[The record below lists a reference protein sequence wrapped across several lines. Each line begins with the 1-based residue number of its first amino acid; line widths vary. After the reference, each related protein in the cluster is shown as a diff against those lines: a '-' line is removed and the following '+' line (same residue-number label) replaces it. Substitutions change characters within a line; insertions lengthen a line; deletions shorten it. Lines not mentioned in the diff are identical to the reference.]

1 MSAPAPGRLIRQTT
15 RIERANGSTP
25 CALASAPTTPRR
37 RIRQNAEAPQRG
49 ALSCY
54 LKASL
59 QGSLQLFALSALLC
73 GPSFAATP
81 SQIEFFET
89 RIRPVL
95 AQECYECHSESTKRK
110 GGLLLDSR
118 PGWLEGGDT
127 GPTIVPGDADASL
140 LLQSIRHT
148 HADLQMPKNGAK
160 LDDRILADFARWI
173 AEGAPDPRD
182 TPPTP
187 EQLRA
192 DTDWNAV
199 LERRKQWWCFQPLQT
214 QPPAKPLSPNE
225 LATEIDRQLDA
236 KIHAAGLTPT
246 PPADTATLQRRLS
259 FILTG
264 FPPDSS
270 ASSDPSDLLSSNA
283 YSEKWAR
290 HWLDWLRYAET
301 HGSEGDTP
309 IPYAWRYRDY
319 VIRAFADD
327 VPYFQ
332 MVREAIAGDLLPNPR
347 IRDGI
352 NESALGIGQL
362 RMVLHGFS
370 PTDSLDELVSWTDNQ
385 IETVSKAF
393 QGLTVSCAR
402 CHDHKFDAISQAD
415 FYALYGILTSTRP
428 AIIDV
433 NAPGT
438 GDAERAQLQRLKKQ
452 IQSTV
457 ASAWMKALPEK
468 TEGGDSPATLPAT
481 TQHWDLHKD
490 KWFTDGDGIRQG
502 ATTAGEF
509 SIALEGDRVIANLHP
524 SGIFTDLISTA
535 DRAVLLSPR
544 FHCEGGTL
552 WFRVAGGGGAVAKYV
567 VQNYPRTGTIH
578 KAREFKTDKDA
589 VLGWHKLDLEYW
601 KGDDIH
607 IELTT
612 AADRPAQANLDSR
625 SWFGITE
632 AFITQTND
640 TPQGPTILSNP
651 GQDSVRAWLA
661 GTLTD
666 GQTEALNRALQSG
679 KLPNTLAAI
688 PEASQLIQKYRDLE
702 AQLPRPTR
710 APGVLEGDARD
721 AALFVRGNHKQP
733 SDLVPRRFLDGI
745 NPVPFETKQ
754 SGRLE
759 LAAQLTDP
767 QNPLTAR
774 VIVNRLWHHVF
785 GRGLVATTDNFGR
798 LGQTPTHPELLDFL
812 AAQFIADG
820 GSMRRFIHA
829 LVSTRAFARSAST
842 HEADLA
848 SDPDNIHLARWT
860 VRRLEAEAIRDS
872 ILHLSGKLDST
883 PFGKPV
889 PGTEPRRSVYVQVIR
904 NQLDPFL
911 TAFDMPVP
919 SAPRGN
925 RDVTNVPAQSLALL
939 NDPVIQ
945 NWAADWAARIAT
957 APEQRIRLMF
967 QQALAREPQPQE
979 LQASLRFVQTH
990 LNETQ
995 ALQTR
1000 LENLRR
1006 EVETLLGTARLAL
1019 TKSDR
1024 SNPSAPSDL
1033 PAPLAEWT
1041 FDKDTSDTQGR
1052 LPLTLTGK
1060 ARLENGALVLDGSSM
1075 AQTGSLPKTLT
1086 AKTLEAWVQLD
1097 HLTQRGG
1104 GVITLQG
1111 KDGVL
1116 FDSIVFAEKQSG
1128 HWVAGSNNFSRS
1140 EHFNGLAETEAAN
1153 RVVHLAVVYEADGTV
1168 RGYRDGAPY
1177 GRSYRKAPRAVF
1189 EAAASQ
1195 ILLGCRHG
1203 KPSGNR
1209 SLAARIHRARL
1220 YDRALTDEEIAQTAR
1235 LETLPTSDHTLLSSL
1250 PPEQRAQVQT
1260 LRAELQTLEAQSP
1273 TETTPETTPEAAAWQ
1288 SLALSLLN
1296 LKEFIYLR

>member
-1 MSAPAPGRLIRQTT
+1 MKEETQAVRVPSVGVQ
-15 RIERANGSTP
+15 
-25 CALASAPTTPRR
+25 ASACSGNTT
-37 RIRQNAEAPQRG
+37 QQRTL
-49 ALSCY
+49 ACR

-59 QGSLQLFALSALLC
+59 QLLTLCPWLFALSS
-73 GPSFAATP
+73 PAATP
-81 SQIEFFET
+81 AQIEFFET

-95 AQECYECHSESTKRK
+95 AQECYECHSATTKRK

-118 PGWLEGGDT
+118 PGWQEGGDS
-127 GPTIVPGDADASL
+127 GPAIVPGDAAASL
-140 LLQSIRHT
+140 LLQSIRHA

-160 LDDRILADFARWI
+160 LDDRILADFERWI
-173 AEGAPDPRD
+173 ADGAPDPRD

-199 LERRKQWWCFQPLQT
+199 LQRRKQWWCFQPLQT
-214 QPPAKPLSPNE
+214 PPPAKPLSPAE
-225 LATEIDRQLDA
+225 LAGEIDRQLDE
-236 KIHAAGLTPT
+236 KIRSAGLTPA
-246 PPADTATLQRRLS
+246 PPADAATLQRRLS
-259 FILTG
+259 YVLTG
-264 FPPDSS
+264 LPPD
-270 ASSDPSDLLSSNA
+270 ASQPSDPSSLSTSTA
-283 YSEKWAR
+283 YAEKWAR

-319 VIRAFADD
+319 VIRAFAED

-332 MVREAIAGDLLPNPR
+332 MVREAVAGDLLPNPR
-347 IRDGI
+347 LKDGL

-370 PTDSLDELVSWTDNQ
+370 PTDSLDELVTWTDNQ
-385 IETVSKAF
+385 IETLSKAF

-428 AIIDV
+428 AIIDA

-438 GDAERAQLQRLKKQ
+438 GEAERAELQHLKKQ
-452 IQSTV
+452 IQSAV
-457 ASAWMKALPEK
+457 ASSWLKALPEK
-468 TEGGDSPATLPAT
+468 TEGSESRSTLPAT
-481 TQHWDLHKD
+481 THHWDLRTE
-490 KWFTDGDGIRQG
+490 KWFTDGNGIRQG
-502 ATTAGEF
+502 ATPPGEF
-509 SIALEGDRVIANLHP
+509 SIALEGDRVISNLHP
-524 SGIFTDLISTA
+524 AGLFTDLVSTA
-535 DRAVLLSPR
+535 DRAVLMSPR
-544 FHCEGGTL
+544 FRCEGGTL
-552 WFRVAGGGGAVAKYV
+552 WFRVAGSGNAVAKYV

-578 KAREFKTDKDA
+578 KARELKTAQDA
-589 VLGWHKLDLEYW
+589 LLGWHKLDLEYW

-612 AADRPAQANLDSR
+612 AADRPAQATLDSR

-632 AFITQTND
+632 AFITHEDQNPTN
-640 TPQGPTILSNP
+640 PSIPTLP
-651 GQDSVRAWLA
+651 GQDAVRAWLA

-666 GQTEALNRALQSG
+666 GQAEALNRALQSG
-679 KLPNTLAAI
+679 KLPNKLSDI
-688 PEASQLIQKYRDLE
+688 PEAAALVEQYRALE
-702 AQLPRPTR
+702 AKLPRPTR

-733 SDLVPRRFLDGI
+733 ADLVPRRFLDGI
-745 NPVPFETKQ
+745 NPAPFETTQ

-767 QNPLTAR
+767 KNPLTAR

-785 GRGLVATTDNFGR
+785 GRGLVATPDNFGR
-798 LGQTPTHPELLDFL
+798 LGQTPTHPDLLDFL

-820 GSMRRFIHA
+820 GSMKRFIHA
-829 LVSTRAFARSAST
+829 LVSTRAFARSASASA
-842 HEADLA
+842 ADLA
-848 SDPDNIHLARWT
+848 RDPDNLHLARWT

-872 ILHLSGKLDST
+872 ILHLSGKLDAT

-919 SAPRGN
+919 SAPRGA

-945 NWAADWAARIAT
+945 SWAADWAAKVQA
-957 APEQRIRLMF
+957 APEQRIRLLF
-967 QQALAREPQPQE
+967 QQALNREPQPRE
-979 LQASLRFVQTH
+979 LQASLRFVATH
-990 LNETQ
+990 LAEAQ
-995 ALQTR
+995 VRQTR
-1000 LENLRR
+1000 LKELRR
-1006 EVETLLGTARLAL
+1006 QEQALL
-1019 TKSDR
+1019 K
-1024 SNPSAPSDL
+1024 SAPSVSSDL
-1033 PAPLAEWT
+1033 SAPSNLPSPLAEWT
-1041 FDKDTSDTQGR
+1041 FDQDLSDTQGR
-1052 LPLTLTGK
+1052 LPLTLTGT
-1060 ARLENGALVLDGSSM
+1060 ARLENGALVLDGTSM
-1075 AQTGSLPKTLT
+1075 AQTGSLPKKLT

-1097 HLTQRGG
+1097 HLNQRGG
-1104 GVITLQG
+1104 GVITVQG

-1116 FDSIVFAEKQSG
+1116 FDSIVFAEKQPG
-1128 HWVAGSNNFSRS
+1128 HWVAGSDHFSRS
-1140 EHFNGLAETEAAN
+1140 EPFNGPAETEAAN

-1168 RGYRDGAPY
+1168 RGYRDGEPY
-1177 GRSYRKAPRAVF
+1177 GSAYRKAPGAVF
-1189 EAAASQ
+1189 EAETSQ

-1203 KPSGNR
+1203 KPAGNR
-1209 SLAARIHRARL
+1209 GLTARLHRARL
-1220 YDRALTDEEIAQTAR
+1220 YDRALSAQEIAQTAR
-1235 LETLPTSDHTLLSSL
+1235 LETLPVTDHMLLSSL
-1250 PPEQRAQVQT
+1250 PPEQRTQVIK
-1260 LRAELQTLEAQSP
+1260 LRAELQTLESQSP
-1273 TETTPETTPEAAAWQ
+1273 NESPPEATAWQ

>member
-1 MSAPAPGRLIRQTT
+1 MNIGVQ
-15 RIERANGSTP
+15 
-25 CALASAPTTPRR
+25 ALAGSGKLLQRSHPLCCPR
-37 RIRQNAEAPQRG
+37 
-49 ALSCY
+49 
-54 LKASL
+54 ASL
-59 QGSLQLFALSALLC
+59 QPLTLCSVLLALHA
-73 GPSFAATP
+73 PAATP
-81 SQIEFFET
+81 GQIEFFES

-95 AQECYECHSESTKRK
+95 AQECYECHSESGKRK

-118 PGWLEGGDT
+118 PGWQEGGDS
-127 GPTIVPGDADASL
+127 GPAIVPGDAAASL
-140 LLQSIRHT
+140 LLQSIRHA
-148 HADLQMPKNGAK
+148 HSDLQMPKNGAK
-160 LDDRILADFARWI
+160 LDDGIIADFERWI

-182 TPPTP
+182 TAPTP

-199 LERRKQWWCFQPLQT
+199 LQRRKQWWCFQPLQT
-214 QPPAKPLSPNE
+214 PPPVKPLTPAE
-225 LATEIDRQLDA
+225 LAAEIDRHLDE
-236 KIHAAGLTPT
+236 KIRAAGLTPA
-246 PPADTATLQRRLS
+246 PSADAATLHRRLS
-259 FILTG
+259 YVLTG
-264 FPPDSS
+264 LPPHRTYPTYSTYS
-270 ASSDPSDLLSSNA
+270 EALLHSPA
-283 YSEKWAR
+283 YAEKWAR

-332 MVREAIAGDLLPNPR
+332 MVREAVAGDLLPNPR
-347 IRDGI
+347 LKNGL

-385 IETVSKAF
+385 IETLSKAF

-433 NAPGT
+433 NEPGT
-438 GDAERAQLQRLKKQ
+438 GESERAELQRLKNQ
-452 IQSTV
+452 IQSAV
-457 ASAWMKALPEK
+457 ASAWLKALPEK
-468 TEGGDSPATLPAT
+468 TEGTESPATLPAS
-481 TQHWDLHKD
+481 TQHWDLRRE
-490 KWFTDGDGIRQG
+490 KWFADGTGLRQG
-502 ATTAGEF
+502 ATPPGEF
-509 SIALEGDRVIANLHP
+509 SIALEGDRVISNVHP
-524 SGIFTDLISTA
+524 AGLFTDLLSTA
-535 DRAVLLSPR
+535 DRAVLMSPR
-544 FHCEGGTL
+544 FRCEGGTL

-578 KAREFKTDKDA
+578 KARELKSDND
-589 VLGWHKLDLEYW
+589 VLLGWHKLDLDYW

-612 AADRPAQANLDSR
+612 AADRPAQATLDSR
-625 SWFGITE
+625 SWFCITE
-632 AFITQTND
+632 AFITHEDQNPTN
-640 TPQGPTILSNP
+640 PGIPTQP
-651 GQDSVRAWLA
+651 GQDAVRAWLA

-666 GQTEALNRALQSG
+666 GQAEALNRALQSG
-679 KLPNTLAAI
+679 KLPNQLSAI
-688 PEASQLIQKYRDLE
+688 PEAAALVEKYRALE
-702 AQLPRPTR
+702 AKLPRPTR

-733 SDLVPRRFLDGI
+733 ADLVPRRFLDGI
-745 NPVPFETKQ
+745 NPAPFETTQ

-767 QNPLTAR
+767 KNPLTAR

-785 GRGLVATTDNFGR
+785 GRGLVATPDNFGR
-798 LGQTPTHPELLDFL
+798 LGQMPTHPELLDFL

-820 GSMRRFIHA
+820 GSIRRFIHA
-829 LVSTRAFARSAST
+829 LVSTRAFARSASASA
-842 HEADLA
+842 ADLA
-848 SDPDNIHLARWT
+848 RDPDNLHLARWT

-872 ILHLSGKLDST
+872 ILHLSGKLDTT

-889 PGTEPRRSVYVQVIR
+889 PGTEARRSVYVQVIR

-919 SAPRGN
+919 SAPRGA

-945 NWAADWAARIAT
+945 TWAADWAAKVQAN
-957 APEQRIRLMF
+957 PEQCIRLLF
-967 QQALAREPQPQE
+967 QQALNREPQPRE
-979 LQASLRFVQTH
+979 LQASLRFVETH
-990 LNETQ
+990 LAEAQ
-995 ALQTR
+995 ARQTR
-1000 LENLRR
+1000 LQDLRR
-1006 EVETLLGTARLAL
+1006 QVDGLLDAARRAL
-1019 TKSDR
+1019 TKSDL
-1024 SNPSAPSDL
+1024 SDLVAPSDI
-1033 PAPLAEWT
+1033 PTPLAEWT
-1041 FDKDTSDTQGR
+1041 FDKNLTDTQGR
-1052 LPLTLTGK
+1052 LPLTLSGA
-1060 ARLENGALVLDGSSM
+1060 ARLENGALVLDGASV
-1075 AQTGSLPKTLT
+1075 AQTGSLPKKLT

-1097 HLTQRGG
+1097 HLNQRGG
-1104 GVITLQG
+1104 GVMTVQG

-1116 FDSIVFAEKQSG
+1116 FDSIVFAEKQPG

-1140 EHFNGLAETEAAN
+1140 ESFNGTAETEAAK

-1168 RGYRDGAPY
+1168 RGYRDGEPY
-1177 GRSYRKAPRAVF
+1177 GRAYRKASGAVF
-1189 EAAASQ
+1189 EAESSQ

-1203 KPSGNR
+1203 KPTGNR
-1209 SLAARIHRARL
+1209 GLTARIHRARL
-1220 YDRALTDEEIAQTAR
+1220 YDRALTEEEIAQTAR
-1235 LETLPTSDHTLLSSL
+1235 LEPIPVTDHALLSAL
-1250 PPEQRAQVQT
+1250 PPEQRAHVQT
-1260 LRAELQTLEAQSP
+1260 LRSELENLESEHPSAASP
-1273 TETTPETTPEAAAWQ
+1273 ESTAWQ

>member
-1 MSAPAPGRLIRQTT
+1 V
-15 RIERANGSTP
+15 
-25 CALASAPTTPRR
+25 
-37 RIRQNAEAPQRG
+37 
-49 ALSCY
+49 
-54 LKASL
+54 
-59 QGSLQLFALSALLC
+59 LSALLC
-73 GPSFAATP
+73 TPSPAATP
-81 SQIEFFET
+81 AQIEFFEA

-95 AQECYECHSESTKRK
+95 AQECYECHSESGKRK

-118 PGWLEGGDT
+118 PGWQEGGDS
-127 GPTIVPGDADASL
+127 GPAIVPGDAASSL
-140 LLQSIRHT
+140 LIQSIRHA
-148 HADLQMPKNGAK
+148 HSDLQMPKNGAK
-160 LDDRILADFARWI
+160 LDVNIIADFERWI
-173 AEGAPDPRD
+173 TEGAPDPRD
-182 TPPTP
+182 TAPTP

-199 LERRKQWWCFQPLQT
+199 LQRRKQWWCFQPLQT
-214 QPPAKPLSPNE
+214 QPPAKPLSPE
-225 LATEIDRQLDA
+225 QLAAEIDRQLDE
-236 KIHAAGLTPT
+236 KSHAAGLTPAQ
-246 PPADTATLQRRLS
+246 PADNATLHRRLS
-259 FILTG
+259 YMLTG
-264 FPPDSS
+264 LPPDPSHPP
-270 ASSDPSDLLSSNA
+270 DPTALLTSQA
-283 YSEKWAR
+283 CAEKWSR

-332 MVREAIAGDLLPNPR
+332 MVREAVAGDLLPNPR
-347 IRDGI
+347 IKDGV

-370 PTDSLDELVSWTDNQ
+370 PTDSLDELVTWTDNQ

-393 QGLTVSCAR
+393 QALTVSCAR

-433 NAPGT
+433 NAPGI
-438 GDAERAQLQRLKKQ
+438 GEAERADLQHLKKQ
-452 IQSTV
+452 IQSAV
-457 ASAWMKALPEK
+457 ARAWMKALPEK
-468 TEGGDSPATLPAT
+468 TEGGESPITLPAT
-481 TQHWDLHKD
+481 THHWDLRKE
-490 KWFTDGDGIRQG
+490 KNWFTDGNGLRQG
-502 ATTAGEF
+502 ATAPGEF
-509 SIALEGDRVIANLHP
+509 SIALEGGRVIANLHP
-524 SGIFTDLISTA
+524 GGLFTDLISTA
-535 DRAVLLSPR
+535 DRAVLMSPR
-544 FHCEGGTL
+544 FRCEGGTL

-578 KAREFKTDKDA
+578 KARELKTDRDA

-607 IELTT
+607 IELAT
-612 AADRPAQANLDSR
+612 AADRPAQAEFDAR

-632 AFITQTND
+632 AFITHSSDN
-640 TPQGPTILSNP
+640 PRGPGIPSKP
-651 GQDSVRAWLA
+651 GQDAVRAWLA

-666 GQTEALNRALQSG
+666 GQAEALNRALQSG
-679 KLPNTLAAI
+679 QLPNQLSAI
-688 PEASQLIQKYRDLE
+688 PEAAALVEKYRLLE
-702 AQLPRPTR
+702 AKLPRPTR

-733 SDLVPRRFLDGI
+733 ADLVPRRFLDGI

-759 LAAQLTDP
+759 LAAHLTDP

-829 LVSTRAFARSAST
+829 LVSTRAFARSASASA
-842 HEADLA
+842 ADLA
-848 SDPDNIHLARWT
+848 RDPDNLHLARWT

-872 ILHLSGKLDST
+872 ILHLSGKLDAT
-883 PFGKPV
+883 PFGQPV
-889 PGTEPRRSVYVQVIR
+889 PGTAPRRSVYVQVIR

-919 SAPRGN
+919 SAPRGA

-939 NDPVIQ
+939 NDPAIQ
-945 NWAADWAARIAT
+945 TWAADWAART
-957 APEQRIRLMF
+957 ETQLAPEQRVRLMF
-967 QQALAREPQPQE
+967 QQALAREPEPNE
-979 LQASLRFVQTH
+979 LQASLRFVESH
-990 LNETQ
+990 LTEARARQ
-995 ALQTR
+995 DRIIA
-1000 LENLRR
+1000 LRR
-1006 EVETLLGTARLAL
+1006 QVEVLLA
-1019 TKSDR
+1019 SVR
-1024 SNPSAPSDL
+1024 SVGSVRSAPSKVL
-1033 PAPLAEWT
+1033 APLAEWT
-1041 FDKDTSDTQGR
+1041 FESDLTDTQGR
-1052 LPLTLTGK
+1052 LPLPLAGA

-1097 HLTQRGG
+1097 NLTQRGG
-1104 GVITLQG
+1104 GVITVQG
-1111 KDGVL
+1111 KDGVV
-1116 FDSIVFAEKQSG
+1116 FDSIVFAEKQPG
-1128 HWVAGSNNFSRS
+1128 HWVAGSDHFMRS
-1140 EHFNGLAETEAAN
+1140 EPFNCPAETEAAN
-1153 RVVHLAVVYEADGTV
+1153 RIVHLAVVYEADGTV
-1168 RGYRDGAPY
+1168 RGYRDGEPY
-1177 GRSYRKAPRAVF
+1177 GRAYRKAPGAVF
-1189 EAAASQ
+1189 EAESSQ

-1209 SLAARIHRARL
+1209 GLAARIHRARL
-1220 YDRALTDEEIAQTAR
+1220 YDRALTEEEIAQTAR
-1235 LETLPTSDHTLLSSL
+1235 LENLPVTDHALLSAL
-1250 PPEQRAQVQT
+1250 PPEQRAQVQK
-1260 LRAELQTLEAQSP
+1260 LRAELQNLEAQAPNES
-1273 TETTPETTPEAAAWQ
+1273 TPEATAWQ

-1296 LKEFIYLR
+1296 LKELIYLR